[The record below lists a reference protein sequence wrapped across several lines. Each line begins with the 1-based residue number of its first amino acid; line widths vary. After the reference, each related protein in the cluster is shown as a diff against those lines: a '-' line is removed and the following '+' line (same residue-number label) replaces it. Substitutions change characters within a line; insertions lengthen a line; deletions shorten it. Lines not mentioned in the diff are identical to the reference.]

1 MTGIIEK
8 LLDQTYPFFSRFMN
22 RMTYRYAACGG
33 SNTLLDIFLF
43 FISYNFIFR
52 KQMVHLPFVTISPHI
67 ASFLLSFCVT
77 FPIGFLLNR
86 YVVFKGSVIAGRI
99 QLFRYSLTVLGSLF
113 LNYVFLKLFV
123 EVLHMYPTIAKIITT
138 FIVVAFSYLS
148 QSYFT
153 FKVRSIR

>member
-8 LLDQTYPFFSRFMN
+8 LLDLTYPFFSRFMN

-33 SNTLLDIFLF
+33 SNTILDIFLF

-52 KQMVHLPFVTISPHI
+52 KQMVHLPFLTISPHI

-123 EVLHMYPTIAKIITT
+123 EVMHMYPTIAKIITT